1 MFFFKKNSYP
11 FYYGHNYIN
20 KNTHKLIRSLVKKDS
35 KKIVKDFENKFSKLI
50 GKGNSVSF
58 ASGRMAFYSLIKCLD
73 IKKNDEIIVLG
84 FTCSV
89 MINAI
94 IRAGAKPIF
103 SDIDIH
109 TFGSNHKSIKKL
121 INNNTKIIVAQHTF
135 GIPCNII
142 PIKKIAKKNKIFL
155 LEDCALALDSKI
167 NKKKVGNFGDAAI
180 FSTDH
185 SKPINTIIGGLIYT
199 NNKKIFNKLLSYQ
212 ARVSELPLNKKI
224 KLYNQFI
231 IESFFANPN
240 KYFLLKLINL
250 FNAIKNKLFSKSKIF
265 LEDDYGVQ
273 NKKRTYPYPSKF
285 PSFLAKIGLLEIK
298 KWKKNCNNRKI
309 FLKKILETLSIKKN
323 ISDNLPRAYFD
334 ITKEIVPIRFAW
346 HQSNSLIIKKKISSF
361 INVKQFWFD
370 KVIGNAIL
378 PLNQYNYVKGSCKL
392 AEKVSSNIINLPCN
406 IPENYQSKFIKILK
420 NNL

>member
-1 MFFFKKNSYP
+1 MVFLEKNLYP
-11 FYYGHNYIN
+11 FYYGHSYID
-20 KNTHKLIRSLVKKDS
+20 KNSNKLIKSLVKKDN
-35 KKIVKDFENKFSKLI
+35 KKIIKDFENNFSKLI
-50 GKGNSVSF
+50 GKGKSASF
-58 ASGRMAFYSLIKCLD
+58 ASGRMAFYSLMKCLD
-73 IKKNDEIIVLG
+73 VKKNDEIIILG

-89 MINAI
+89 MVNAI
-94 IRAGAKPIF
+94 IRTGAKTKF
-103 SDIDIH
+103 SDIDIN
-109 TFGSNHKSIKKL
+109 TLGSDHKSIIKL
-121 INNNTKIIVAQHTF
+121 INKKTKIIVAQHSF
-135 GIPCNII
+135 GIPCNIF

-167 NKKKVGNFGDAAI
+167 NKKSVGNFGDAAI

-212 ARVSELPLNKKI
+212 ATASELPLNIKI

-231 IESFFANPN
+231 LESLFANPN

-250 FNAIKNKLFSKSKIF
+250 FNAIKNKLFFKSKIF
-265 LEDDYGVQ
+265 LEDDYGVE

-298 KWKKNCNNRKI
+298 KWKKNCSNRKI

-323 ISDNLPRAYFD
+323 ISDNIPRAYFD

-346 HQSNSLIIKKKISSF
+346 HQGNSLIIKKKISSF

-378 PLNQYNYVKGSCKL
+378 PLNQYNYIKGSCKL

-406 IPENYQSKFIKILK
+406 IPENYHSKFIKMLK